1 MIDRAINFALSARGA
16 AHTAMAAITLG
27 EQPAPR
33 I

>member
-16 AHTAMAAITLG
+16 AHNAMAAVTLSLLL
-27 EQPAPR
+27 APR